1 MTFFVIG
8 IFLDTETNGLNFHD
22 HVAVEIAIQLI
33 DLANGNLIETYETLI
48 RIAPEIFE
56 KSDPTSL
63 AFTGICYEDLQ
74 NGKPLLQ
81 VQEDILVLFQKHHL
95 VRKKALFIC
104 QNPSFDRLFFTKI
117 VPTLI
122 QEERL
127 FPYNW
132 LDLASMHWAR
142 CIREGALIQ
151 EIGLSKDHIAR
162 HYAISP
168 EDKPHRALNGVRHL
182 VQCYKNVVGF
192 RE

>member
-1 MTFFVIG
+1 MKICKM
-8 IFLDTETNGLNFHD
+8 ENP
-22 HVAVEIAIQLI
+22 IAG
-33 DLANGNLIETYETLI
+33 ARRHFSTLS
-48 RIAPEIFE
+48 
-56 KSDPTSL
+56 KTSL
-63 AFTGICYEDLQ
+63 GS
-74 NGKPLLQ
+74 
-81 VQEDILVLFQKHHL
+81 
-95 VRKKALFIC
+95 KKALFIC

-151 EIGLSKDHIAR
+151 EIGLSKDLIAR

-168 EDKPHRALNGVRHL
+168 EDKPHRALNGVHFPRAML
-182 VQCYKNVVGF
+182 
-192 RE
+192 